1 MNKTIVASLKKK
13 VDRCP
18 GKWADEIPNVL
29 WGYRTTHRT
38 STGET
43 PYRLAF
49 GSEAVLPIELELPNI
64 RTRDLDH
71 AANQI
76 SLRANLDTMEETF
89 DLVRRRVAAYQL
101 RAARYYN
108 KKVLHKVFS
117 PGDLVCRKLQATQ
130 SREGQGK
137 LAPNWEDPVR
147 VKEDLGNGAYRLET
161 TGGLPIARTW
171 NARDLQKYFE

>member
-1 MNKTIVASLKKK
+1 MDYFTKWAEAEALSTITERNVQAFVHKNITTRFGVPHSLIMDNGRQFDCDKFREYCEKYHIEPHYTSVAHPQSNGQVESMNKTIVASLKKK
-13 VDRCP
+13 VDRCL

-71 AANQI
+71 VANQI
-76 SLRANLDTMEETF
+76 SLRANLDIMEETF
-89 DLVRRRVAAYQL
+89 DLVHR
-101 RAARYYN
+101 
-108 KKVLHKVFS
+108 
-117 PGDLVCRKLQATQ
+117 
-130 SREGQGK
+130 
-137 LAPNWEDPVR
+137 
-147 VKEDLGNGAYRLET
+147 
-161 TGGLPIARTW
+161 
-171 NARDLQKYFE
+171 